1 MRSCETSSVRPPCG
15 VRWQASAFE
24 ARRSGCLRRRS
35 SSWLLSLQRSRVLVV
50 PRRRRRAF
58 TVLRNRHRPHIG
70 RRRAGRR
77 PSRPLTPSGP
87 SGYPRQPSRTTADAV
102 SRPPTVSR
110 WPPRLPC
117 YVRPT
122 RLDQAAGVRP
132 TRCSGSYGVRSRS
145 IAHATL
151 SSRSDTVR
159 SARPWRWPR
168 PRSSP
173 YRSRLAAS
181 CWIATRAQ

>member
-1 MRSCETSSVRPPCG
+1 MRRPVAGFRFRSPTLRVSPVAGRLRGC
-15 VRWQASAFE
+15 
-24 ARRSGCLRRRS
+24 SGCSAATCS
-35 SSWLLSLQRSRVLVV
+35 SSHGAGAGRSPSSGIVIDRK
-50 PRRRRRAF
+50 
-58 TVLRNRHRPHIG
+58 IG
-70 RRRAGRR
+70 RLRAGRR

>member
-15 VRWQASAFE
+15 DRWQASAFE
-24 ARRSGCLRRRS
+24 ARRSGCLPSPVVFVAAQAAAQPRARRPTAPAPGVHRPPES
-35 SSWLLSLQRSRVLVV
+35 SST
-50 PRRRRRAF
+50 A
-58 TVLRNRHRPHIG
+58 IG
-70 RRRAGRR
+70 RLRAGRR

-87 SGYPRQPSRTTADAV
+87 SGYPRQPSGTTADAV

-110 WPPRLPC
+110 WPPRHPC

-132 TRCSGSYGVRSRS
+132 TRYSGSYGVRSRS

-151 SSRSDTVR
+151 SSRSETVR
-159 SARPWRWPR
+159 RAWPWRLPR